1 MCPKFQITFRS
12 EKQSF
17 SQNFEGQLASHG
29 DDEGVVGD
37 LENGPVHDPMVR
49 PLEHHGDGCQ
59 GRDQDHDPL
68 QIGDESQELVHR
80 LEPDLPLLPGH
91 RVFQA
96 AVIMS
101 ADDGLAN
108 SPEKLFE
115 NYQFV

>member
-1 MCPKFQITFRS
+1 
-12 EKQSF
+12 
-17 SQNFEGQLASHG
+17 
-29 DDEGVVGD
+29 
-37 LENGPVHDPMVR
+37 MVR

-68 QIGDESQELVHR
+68 QISDESQELVHR

-96 AVIMS
+96 AVVMS

-108 SPEKLFE
+108 SPVKLFE
-115 NYQFV
+115 KIHLAIYSIIFDFFHIRNL